1 MKEAT
6 PRYRVRKKGFVMRRR
21 LLPVLG
27 VAATLLHAV
36 AASAAG
42 PKTSVQGEY
51 LMTLSVP
58 TAETHPVDD
67 TLRVVNHP
75 DGWVEGPQIKG
86 KIIPPSSDML
96 RNMGNGVNRLDVRLT
111 IQTDDNQ
118 IIYVS
123 YNGISH
129 CPKEARARFERG
141 EMLQTSDCYFI
152 TAPTF
157 ETNSERY
164 GWLNG
169 VQAVGKMLE
178 LKRGEGAHLMY
189 DIFVIK

>member
-1 MKEAT
+1 MKRGLVSIFIVAA
-6 PRYRVRKKGFVMRRR
+6 V
-21 LLPVLG
+21 LLPAT
-27 VAATLLHAV
+27 VAL
-36 AASAAG
+36 AAG
-42 PKTSVQGEY
+42 ARTSVQGEY
-51 LMTLSVP
+51 LMTLYVP
-58 TAETHPVDD
+58 TAEAHEVDD

-86 KIIPPSSDML
+86 KIIPPSSDIL
-96 RNMGNGVNRLDVRLT
+96 RNMGNGVFRLDVRLT
-111 IQTDDNQ
+111 IQTDDDQ

-129 CPKEARARFERG
+129 CPKEARDRFLRG
-141 EMLQTSDCYFI
+141 ELLRTDDCYFI

-157 ETNSERY
+157 ETKSERY

-178 LKRGEGAHLMY
+178 LKGGEGAHLMY
-189 DIFVIK
+189 DIFVIR

>member
-1 MKEAT
+1 VSLRAYT
-6 PRYRVRKKGFVMRRR
+6 TGIA
-21 LLPVLG
+21 L
-27 VAATLLHAV
+27 AV
-36 AASAAG
+36 SASAAG
-42 PKTSVQGEY
+42 AAGPTTSVQAEY
-51 LMTLSVP
+51 LMTLYLP
-58 TAETHPVDD
+58 IAEARVVDE

-75 DGWVEGPQIKG
+75 DGRVDGPTIKG
-86 KIIPPSSDML
+86 KIIPPSSDTL

-123 YNGISH
+123 YNGVMQCEKH
-129 CPKEARARFERG
+129 VFERYVNG
-141 EMLQTSDCYFI
+141 EMLHTGDCYFV

-157 ETNSERY
+157 ETKSERY

-178 LKRGEGAHLMY
+178 IKRGDHLIY
-189 DIFVIK
+189 DIFIVR

>member
-1 MKEAT
+1 
-6 PRYRVRKKGFVMRRR
+6 MRRR
-21 LLPVLG
+21 FVPVLG
-27 VAATLLHAV
+27 VAATLLHTV
-36 AASAAG
+36 AAGAAG

-58 TAETHPVDD
+58 SAETHSVDD

-86 KIIPPSSDML
+86 KIIPPSSDTL

-129 CPKEARARFERG
+129 CPNEARARFERG

-157 ETNSERY
+157 ETKSERY

-189 DIFVIK
+189 DIFVIR

>member
-1 MKEAT
+1 MSSLVL
-6 PRYRVRKKGFVMRRR
+6 PRLWPIV
-21 LLPVLG
+21 
-27 VAATLLHAV
+27 VAAILLHV
-36 AASAAG
+36 AAAGAAG
-42 PKTSVQGEY
+42 PTTSVQGEY
-51 LMTLSVP
+51 LMTLYVP
-58 TAETHPVDD
+58 IAEAHAVDD
-67 TLRVVNHP
+67 TLRVINHP

-86 KIIPPSSDML
+86 KIIPPSSDTL
-96 RNMGNGVNRLDVRLT
+96 RNMGNGINRLDVRLT
-111 IQTDDNQ
+111 IQTDDDQ

-129 CPKEARARFERG
+129 CQKEVRARFERG
-141 EMLQTSDCYFI
+141 EMLRTGDCYFI

-157 ETNSERY
+157 ETKSERY

-189 DIFVIK
+189 DIFVIR